1 MKHMHNSES
10 YSNLNSQKSKNSR
23 IINDITQQKQNKLLI
38 SSLKGKINAQKTFS
52 STVRKN
58 IIIFNIIF
66 NYFSRKHHQIIY

>member
-1 MKHMHNSES
+1 MHNSES

>member
-1 MKHMHNSES
+1 MHNSES

-38 SSLKGKINAQKTFS
+38 SSSLKGKINAQKTFS